1 MEISGQGHGYD
12 DDEEDDS
19 GECDR
24 WDDENND
31 LTKMKLIRSEQWT
44 EIFVQIPRLS
54 YVLPCPLTR
63 TPSEQEHQG
72 HLCNLYEHNIEKD
85 ADYERGGL
93 FNPIWCG
100 GGHNVPP
107 LSCICVYACVYA
119 NT

>member
-31 LTKMKLIRSEQWT
+31 LTKMKMIRSEQWT

-93 FNPIWCG
+93 FKTNIPSKKKI
-100 GGHNVPP
+100 PK
-107 LSCICVYACVYA
+107 CIFSNKKILIVKK
-119 NT
+119 